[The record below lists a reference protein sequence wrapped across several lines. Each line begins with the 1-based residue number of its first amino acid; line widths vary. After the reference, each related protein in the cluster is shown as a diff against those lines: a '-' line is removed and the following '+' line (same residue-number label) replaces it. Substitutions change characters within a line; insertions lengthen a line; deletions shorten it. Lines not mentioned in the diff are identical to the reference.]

1 MTVQLDRSHF
11 QQLARIVQELPEF
24 ANVRDR
30 RQLVA
35 GALEG
40 VDRGDTILARLDLDG
55 TPMGVAVE
63 VVRFLAQF
71 GQVAYGKEALG
82 VFLNYIQPFVGD
94 EDAAFIAGLF
104 RAYPL
109 DAPVAPG
116 RPITRWRGTDSP
128 AEVQEKII
136 GENTLRPIY
145 MLELALEAA
154 KAVAHL
160 RIPKE
165 DGETALG
172 TGFMVARDL
181 VMTNHHVI
189 ATPGEAAG
197 TEISFNYQLDRHGV
211 LCQPAPARALVGGLF
226 YTNGGLDFT
235 VAQLDSP
242 PRLRRLD
249 LAARAGA
256 QRSAC
261 RDHPAPRRPPEANLD
276 AEQLRRLRRQPRG
289 AVHHQHPARLLRLA
303 GLRRGLRGCRHPSQ
317 RRYVA
322 GAGHRPAL
330 PDQCRHVHD
339 RRVGRPEGQRP
350 RDLCPAGCLTPDSSH
365 PWP

>member
-1 MTVQLDRSHF
+1 MTVQLDKSDF
-11 QQLARIVQELPEF
+11 QQLARIVQELPDF

-30 RQLVA
+30 RRLVA

-40 VDRGDTILARLDLDG
+40 VARADTILARLDLDG

-104 RAYPL
+104 RTYPL
-109 DAPVAPG
+109 DAPVAAG
-116 RPITRWRGTDSP
+116 RPIDRWRGSESP
-128 AEVQEKII
+128 ADVQEKII

-160 RIPKE
+160 RIPKD

-181 VMTNHHVI
+181 LMTNHHVI

-197 TEISFNYQLDRHGV
+197 TEVSFNYQLDRHGV
-211 LCQPAPARALVGGLF
+211 LCQPVPARVRSGGDF
-226 YTNGGLDFT
+226 HTNADLDFT
-235 VAQLDSP
+235 VVQLADP
-242 PRLRRLD
+242 PDFGVLD
-249 LAARAGA
+249 LAAGPGA
-256 QRSAC
+256 QGPAR
-261 RDHPAPRRPPEANLD
+261 RDHPASRRPSEADLH

-289 AVHHQHPARLLRLA
+289 TVHHQHAARFVRLA
-303 GLRRGLRGCRHPSQ
+303 GLQRGVPGRRHPPQ
-317 RRYVA
+317 RRHAA
-322 GAGHRPAL
+322 GAGHGPVLPA
-330 PDQCRHVHD
+330 QRRHVHD
-339 RRVGRPEGQRP
+339 RRVGRSEGQRTGHP
-350 RDLCPAGCLTPDSSH
+350 CPAGCMRPQIR
-365 PWP
+365 